1 MQEVNVFIPQNCE
14 TRSRFFALFALF
26 VSALN
31 HDETQCTILSTLFL
45 RWLFFIL
52 FVFILILVLGM
63 WPMARVHR
71 SILRRFAEAEAED
84 WQWQWELGKLY
95 KQHKIIVEK
104 S

>member
-1 MQEVNVFIPQNCE
+1 
-14 TRSRFFALFALF
+14 
-26 VSALN
+26 
-31 HDETQCTILSTLFL
+31 
-45 RWLFFIL
+45 
-52 FVFILILVLGM
+52 M

-84 WQWQWELGKLY
+84 WQWEWELGKLY